1 MKRTSEPIEL
11 HVKMTLKK
19 PFPINK
25 NSLVINKRVKNI
37 ILSIEDDYPEIHVN
51 NMSIAFRVSDT
62 IDCEFT
68 IDPKFAKKNMYY
80 NGKFNPERYMGAYL
94 SRVARRMLKM
104 SDQKWLA
111 RYFWEPGMFAYEYSV
126 M

>member
-1 MKRTSEPIEL
+1 MRRMSEPIEL
-11 HVKMTLKK
+11 HVRMTLKK

-25 NSLVINKRVKNI
+25 NSLVISKRVKNI

-68 IDPKFAKKNMYY
+68 IDPKFAKENMYHD
-80 NGKFNPERYMGAYL
+80 GKFNPERYMGSYL

-111 RYFWEPGMFAYEYSV
+111 RYFWEPGMFDYEYSV